1 MSIKI
6 EEWKIPM
13 NGLMKDNFNL
23 FFRVNQDIIKDKRVL
38 NFRLRIERLNANDES
53 KFLIEGIKCKI
64 KFNNNELSGYK
75 DLYFLGDNNNQVLL
89 FGSYD
94 IQENDKIINFDV
106 SIDINDS
113 RNYLMSTSM
122 NNLSYII
129 SNDINLNP
137 KLYLDFINNPY
148 TIDITANPTVK
159 YDLIEF
165 KINDNNWISNNKNS
179 NKITIAKLNK
189 KQYIQARIKV
199 NNNNNYYYSKVLT
212 IE

>member
-23 FFRVNQDIIKDKRVL
+23 FFRVNQNVIKDKRVL

-137 KLYLDFINNPY
+137 KLYLDFINNSY

-179 NKITIAKLNK
+179 NKITVAKLNK
-189 KQYIQARIKV
+189 KQYVQARIKV
-199 NNNNNYYYSKVLT
+199 NNNYYYSKVLS

>member
-1 MSIKI
+1 MLYDSKI
-6 EEWKIPM
+6 IT
-13 NGLMKDNFNL
+13 
-23 FFRVNQDIIKDKRVL
+23 
-38 NFRLRIERLNANDES
+38 
-53 KFLIEGIKCKI
+53 
-64 KFNNNELSGYK
+64 SGYK

-137 KLYLDFINNPY
+137 KLYLDFINNSY

-179 NKITIAKLNK
+179 NKITVAKLNK
-189 KQYIQARIKV
+189 KQYVQARIKV
-199 NNNNNYYYSKVLT
+199 NNNYYYSKVLS